1 MKLFRFRGGIHPPA
15 RKEGTASA
23 PIEQFPLPERLFVP
37 MQQHIGSAAEPVVKI
52 GQYVLKGQLLARST
66 GTISAPVHAPT
77 SGWVREVDD
86 FTAPHPSGLPTLC
99 IELEPDG
106 KDEWDE
112 FPVPKDPFEMPSE
125 LVAERIAAAGIVGMG
140 GATFPTAVKLGS
152 ANNKHIHTL
161 IINGG
166 ECEPYL
172 TCDDRLMRERAPEI
186 IDGVRLMLHAIRWG
200 RALIAIEDN
209 KPEALAAMQE
219 AARGYGQIKVVKVP
233 ALYPMGSEKQM
244 IKTLTGLEVPAGGL
258 TANVGV
264 LVHNV
269 ATAFAVHEAIRF
281 GRPLV
286 RRVVTVSG
294 GAVRDRRNLEVPVGT
309 LVEDLLRYCG
319 LDAEPDRVV
328 MGGPMMGTV
337 LPHSRVP
344 IVKGSN
350 GVLAL
355 TEPELGGGDVMP
367 CIRCGSCARV
377 CPMGLLPME
386 MMKRAENGDLD
397 GVVSY
402 GLTDCLSCGTC
413 AYVCPA
419 HLPLTHY
426 FNYAK
431 GELAARAQ
439 AQRKADYTKQ
449 LVQARQA
456 RLERDAALK
465 AEAAAKRKAERAAK
479 KAQEAAEQAAQ
490 QAAEQ
495 ATQEASA

>member
-15 RKEGTASA
+15 RKEGSA
-23 PIEQFPLPERLFVP
+23 AARIEQLPLPQRLFVP
-37 MQQHIGSAAEPVVKI
+37 MQQHIGAAAEPVVKI
-52 GQYVLKGQLLARST
+52 GQHVLKGQLLAKAT
-66 GTISAPVHAPT
+66 GAISAPVHAPT

-112 FPVPKDPFEMPSE
+112 FPVPKDPFEIPSE
-125 LVAERIAAAGIVGMG
+125 LMAERIAAAGIVGMG

-172 TCDDRLMRERAPEI
+172 TCDDRLMRERAAEI
-186 IDGVRLMLHAIRWG
+186 VDGVRLMLHAIRWG

-209 KPEALAAMQE
+209 KPDAIAAMRE
-219 AARGYGQIKVVKVP
+219 AAKGHGQLKVVAVP

-258 TANVGV
+258 TAQVGV

-269 ATAFAVHEAIRF
+269 ATAFAVHEAIRY

-294 GAVRDRRNLEVPVGT
+294 GAVRDRRNLEVPIGT
-309 LVEDLLRYCG
+309 LVQDLLNYCG
-319 LDAEPDRVV
+319 LSAEPTRLL

-355 TEPELGGGDVMP
+355 TEPELGGGDTMP
-367 CIRCGSCARV
+367 CIRCGSCVRV
-377 CPMGLLPME
+377 CPMGLMPLE
-386 MMKRAENGDLD
+386 MMKRSRHGDLD
-397 GVVSY
+397 GALDY
-402 GLTDCLSCGTC
+402 GLNDCLSCGTC

-419 HLPLTHY
+419 HLPLTQY

-431 GELAARAQ
+431 GEVAARAQ
-439 AQRKADYTKQ
+439 AQRKSDYTKQ

-456 RLERDAALK
+456 RLEREAAAK
-465 AEAAAKRKAERAAK
+465 AEAAAQRKAERAAK
-479 KAQEAAEQAAQ
+479 KAQQAA
-490 QAAEQ
+490 
-495 ATQEASA
+495 QEASA